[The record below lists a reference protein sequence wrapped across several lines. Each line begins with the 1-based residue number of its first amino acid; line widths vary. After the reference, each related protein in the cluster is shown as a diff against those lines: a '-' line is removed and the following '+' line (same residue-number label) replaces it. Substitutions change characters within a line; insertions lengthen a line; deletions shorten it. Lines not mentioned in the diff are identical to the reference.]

1 MRPIDQNAMDAILRY
16 VNDYYRENHTSPTI
30 RQISEATGVSKSKTQ
45 RCVVDMKE
53 RGIFEYNRGISSAPK
68 SAKVKTSYI
77 SAPVV
82 GSIQCGSPEQE
93 EEMVEEYVSLPVSIF
108 GKGDYYILRAKGDSM
123 VDAGIEED
131 DLIVVERNCDVAFLS
146 NGKRPLRV
154 VRDGKRVEV
163 IFPKNTVVLDKV
175 LLNEKESSRRRFT
188 LGHEGAHS
196 IIAKQNPM
204 QDVGCFHNTFDP
216 ERQYTLEERRE
227 LLSFSEAQADRL
239 SSVFLMPRFIL
250 EKVMKKYKC
259 ENGIPVYG
267 WNVFAPEDKIT
278 LRKMA
283 DCMGVS
289 HQALVIRL
297 KTLKLLIPH
306 DLTEYLEKGLQL
318 GGAQ

>member
-1 MRPIDQNAMDAILRY
+1 MR
-16 VNDYYRENHTSPTI
+16 
-30 RQISEATGVSKSKTQ
+30 
-45 RCVVDMKE
+45 
-53 RGIFEYNRGISSAPK
+53 
-68 SAKVKTSYI
+68 SYI
-77 SAPVV
+77 SYDKLEDLGETIVRAYINKTRPYNALCIDIEGLVTDYLGLTVV
-82 GSIQCGSPEQE
+82 YETI
-93 EEMVEEYVSLPVSIF
+93 
-108 GKGDYYILRAKGDSM
+108 A
-123 VDAGIEED
+123 ED
-131 DLIVVERNCDVAFLS
+131 DLNKIAFLS
-146 NGKRPLRV
+146 NGKRPLCV
-154 VRDGKRVEV
+154 VRDGKRVQV
-163 IFPKNTVVLDKV
+163 VFPKNTAVLDKV
-175 LLNEKESSRRRFT
+175 LLNENESSRRRFT

-239 SSVFLMPRFIL
+239 SSVFLMPWFIV

-259 ENGIPVYG
+259 ENGLPVYG
-267 WNVFAPEDKIT
+267 WNVFAPEDKIK

-306 DLTEYLEKGLQL
+306 DLTEYLEKGLHL

>member
-1 MRPIDQNAMDAILRY
+1 MR
-16 VNDYYRENHTSPTI
+16 
-30 RQISEATGVSKSKTQ
+30 
-45 RCVVDMKE
+45 
-53 RGIFEYNRGISSAPK
+53 
-68 SAKVKTSYI
+68 SYI
-77 SAPVV
+77 SYDELEELGETIVRAYINKTRRYNALCVDIEGLVTDYLGLTVV
-82 GSIQCGSPEQE
+82 YETI
-93 EEMVEEYVSLPVSIF
+93 V
-108 GKGDYYILRAKGDSM
+108 
-123 VDAGIEED
+123 ED
-131 DLIVVERNCDVAFLS
+131 DLNKIAFLS

-297 KTLKLLIPH
+297 KTLNLLIPH